1 MELYFG
7 HMFMSIKFIKLV
19 EQQGFSDMHAW
30 KKFQTQNFNISTSIN
45 TLAKLVDLG
54 ILKLCPS

>member
-1 MELYFG
+1 MQ
-7 HMFMSIKFIKLV
+7 
-19 EQQGFSDMHAW
+19 QQGFSNMHAW

-54 ILKLCPS
+54 ILKL